1 MKISRKKLLALVSE
15 AMREQREE
23 PGLSHARSELAYGH
37 PDGGG
42 KALRKKFNKAS
53 RRQGAREISW
63 SLADIDGDGDFDL
76 ENVGGKMSPPI
87 HGKGLTASGEK
98 AETGDII
105 IGAGIIDAEGWAAL
119 SSDEHFEDPKFGRKT
134 RRGNLENFMMD
145 LAYNI
150 ASGEEQRLKL
160 DQIRKLADLNPEWA
174 RALEQFD
181 ADVADEMR
189 REEFMQENLNESK
202 ETQMSNGFSRSDIK
216 SWFAQTLYEDFETS
230 KPRKR
235 RATGILTEA
244 TDDGRDDRVDNY
256 DEYLGMI
263 SQALVLGLETL
274 FGLDIDEKKEYDLGQ
289 DFRQILE
296 KNPDVTNS
304 IARYF
309 EHYRMGDNLVSDD
322 ESAGAVFGMPGDK
335 PEADSGDKS
344 DYYREEILRQVGSE
358 VYNSMDSISLKR
370 DDLRRLID
378 DMIAAGRFTREEFD
392 ASGVNFVDV
401 VEKVED
407 FEREYGDD
415 PPPRY

>member
-37 PDGGG
+37 SDGGG
-42 KALRKKFNKAS
+42 KTLRKKFNKAS
-53 RRQGAREISW
+53 RRQSAREISW

-76 ENVGGKMSPPI
+76 ENVGGEMTSPI

-134 RRGNLENFMMD
+134 REGTLNKFMMD

-174 RALEQFD
+174 RALDQFD
-181 ADVADEMR
+181 ADIADEMR
-189 REEFMQENLNESK
+189 RQEFMQENLNESR
-202 ETQMSNGFSRSDIK
+202 ERVMSENFGRNDIK
-216 SWFAQTLYEDFETS
+216 AFFAQTLYEDFETS

-235 RATGILTEA
+235 RGRGVLTEA
-244 TDDGRDDRVDNY
+244 TIDHAVHDVNS
-256 DEYLGMI
+256 EALVI
-263 SQALVLGLETL
+263 LSQALVAGFETL
-274 FGLDIDEKKEYDLGQ
+274 FGENLSKEDEYEHSQ
-289 DFRQILE
+289 DFRTILE
-296 KNPDVTNS
+296 KNPEVTNKLH
-304 IARYF
+304 AVF
-309 EHYRMGDNLVSDD
+309 MEMGPDNVNSDDD
-322 ESAGAVFGMPGDK
+322 ESAGAVFGMPRDK

-358 VYNSMDSISLKR
+358 VYNNMDSTSLKR
-370 DDLRRLID
+370 DDLQRLVG
-378 DMIAAGRFTREEFD
+378 DMIAAGRFSQEDYD
-392 ASGVNFVDV
+392 AADINWIDV
-401 VEKVED
+401 VERVEE

-415 PPPRY
+415 PSPRY